1 MRNQLL
7 FFLPDISGFPNY
19 DGNHD
24 LTETTTSQ
32 ESVCL
37 LQTENSQRYYV
48 GRYRPRNFPQIPDQ
62 RQIAQRCQLNFR
74 TTMIGNFPIADLLC
88 QDLQGQVE
96 SVAQYQQV
104 SCQHEPLNR

>member
-1 MRNQLL
+1 M
-7 FFLPDISGFPNY
+7 
-19 DGNHD
+19 
-24 LTETTTSQ
+24 TETSDFNLEGRPTPGTTSQ

-48 GRYRPRNFPQIPDQ
+48 GRYRPRNFPQLPDQ

-88 QDLQGQVE
+88 QDSQGQVE